1 MGGIYT
7 QKDLDD
13 YNRNMMIIMIIGIIL
28 MVISSFAIIY
38 PYIYDSEYSFGF
50 SVINYIFF
58 IIGLFMFGYKF
69 VIGDNNL
76 PIVGNTYL

>member
-1 MGGIYT
+1 
-7 QKDLDD
+7 
-13 YNRNMMIIMIIGIIL
+13 
-28 MVISSFAIIY
+28 MVISGFIILY
-38 PYIYDSEYSFGF
+38 NNINGSEYSFGF

-69 VIGDNNL
+69 IIGDKYT

>member
-1 MGGIYT
+1 
-7 QKDLDD
+7 
-13 YNRNMMIIMIIGIIL
+13 MIIGIIL
-28 MVISSFAIIY
+28 MVISGFIILY
-38 PYIYDSEYSFGF
+38 NNINGSEYSFGF

-69 VIGDNNL
+69 IIGDKYT